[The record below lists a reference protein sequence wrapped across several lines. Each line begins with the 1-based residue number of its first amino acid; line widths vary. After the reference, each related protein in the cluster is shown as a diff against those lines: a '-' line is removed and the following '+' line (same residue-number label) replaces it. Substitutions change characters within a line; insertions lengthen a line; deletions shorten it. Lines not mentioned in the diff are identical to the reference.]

1 MSTLPS
7 LRFVGRCLAPT
18 AICKYARA
26 RTHTHTLTHT
36 QTHTHMDSQAVV
48 EGQRVVDLAV
58 SRDGARLVTVCADK
72 SIKIFTLPSMLQV

>member
-1 MSTLPS
+1 MCVCVCERERESQ
-7 LRFVGRCLAPT
+7 RERE
-18 AICKYARA
+18 R
-26 RTHTHTLTHT
+26 HTHTLTHK
-36 QTHTHMDSQAVV
+36 HTHMDSQAVV